1 MDTLNRC
8 KSLFVFVPVLLVGC
22 ALPQAPLVYS
32 SKVSVG
38 VGISAATPDQPGV
51 DIHIGYK
58 QVDVAYVPVAVGK
71 PCDPANSKA
80 VCDLEKL
87 EGKSKVDDRDGGGL
101 ANLHFHAKQIK
112 VARNE
117 LANARKSGDA
127 DKIKQAQ
134 SALTT
139 AESNFKTAL
148 EGTDKQVLFNA
159 SGDENNKHDA
169 YSVFGSFDSFVKAGG
184 DADKAGPKVNASA
197 SLNLGRIF
205 STGVAAQHLTEGM
218 GHNFKNGATLSKGGS
233 AECMAQSSKLISSFE
248 SAVETTTAD
257 GKKKLAEF
265 VKKALDIC
273 G

>member
-8 KSLFVFVPVLLVGC
+8 KNLFVFVPVLLAGC

-32 SKVSVG
+32 SKVAIG

-80 VCDLEKL
+80 VCGLEKL
-87 EGKSKVDDRDGGGL
+87 EGKSKVDSSEGGGL
-101 ANLHFHAKQIK
+101 ANLHFLEKQLK
-112 VARNE
+112 NARGE
-117 LANARKSGDA
+117 LLKMQKNGSATDIANAK
-127 DKIKQAQ
+127 
-134 SALTT
+134 SALEAAELKFNTT
-139 AESNFKTAL
+139 LNGA
-148 EGTDKQVLFNA
+148 DKQVLLAA

-184 DADKAGPKVNASA
+184 NADKAGPNASA

-218 GHNFKNGATLSKGGS
+218 GHNFKNGATLSKSGS
-233 AECMAQSSKLISSFE
+233 AECMAQSGKLISSFE
-248 SAVETTTAD
+248 SAVNKTTTEGQKQLAD
-257 GKKKLAEF
+257 F